1 MNENRPF
8 IVTFIGDLYF
18 LGGLLSIVAI
28 LFPNLVKRFGFYV
41 IPCPTFLIAVAK
53 ILLPLIVLLI
63 SYGYLKLKGWGYF
76 LMLIYNMSFL
86 IAGVIS
92 LAQHKPLFFSQ
103 NIIATLIQLIFI
115 LPTRKYFVKNS
126 IT

>member
-28 LFPNLVKRFGFYV
+28 LFPNLLKRFGFYV
-41 IPCPTFLIAVAK
+41 MPSTTFLIAVVR
-53 ILLPLIVLLI
+53 ILLPIIALLI
-63 SYGYLKLKGWGYF
+63 SYGYLKLKRWGYF
-76 LMLIYNMSFL
+76 LMVIYNMSFL
-86 IAGVIS
+86 IAGIIS

-115 LPTRKYFVKNS
+115 LPTRKYFVKEI